1 MTTWFSVTEVAARSA
16 SNTETDDLRRRP
28 GRLQQAPATSAAG
41 RAGLQR
47 RHRRARLRQAL
58 TVSRRGL
65 DVTVSAVPIRATRRP
80 SPGGCVTSTQVG
92 HMWMGEAR
100 FVVGRGVCGGLG
112 VSRASARGLG
122 RPGAYRAW
130 AVSRDGRDVGASPRD
145 VQSPLSSRG
154 RRDAVPATSA
164 EPSGSP
170 SHPSARLIACEGA
183 RRNSGQVCVDAS
195 PQAPADE
202 CASYRAPRGPSGP
215 RISDRVPGSAS
226 ASHSRTHERARVHR
240 GLPPPALRR
249 LRPRRPRPAEP

>member
-1 MTTWFSVTEVAARSA
+1 MTMWFSVTEVAARSA
-16 SNTETDDLRRRP
+16 SNQETDDLRRSA
-28 GRLQQAPATSAAG
+28 GRLQQAPATSTAG

-92 HMWMGEAR
+92 HMWIGEAR

-130 AVSRDGRDVGASPRD
+130 AVSRDGRDVGASPRTCNRLYPAGD
-145 VQSPLSSRG
+145 GATLCPPLRPNPPGHLRIRPRASLRVKVRG
-154 RRDAVPATSA
+154 ATRVRCALTRPHKHQPTSA
-164 EPSGSP
+164 RAI
-170 SHPSARLIACEGA
+170 ARLA
-183 RRNSGQVCVDAS
+183 VH
-195 PQAPADE
+195 
-202 CASYRAPRGPSGP
+202 
-215 RISDRVPGSAS
+215 RVPGSQ
-226 ASHSRTHERARVHR
+226 TVYRAVLPRPIPAHTR
-240 GLPPPALRR
+240 GLACTADFRHRR
-249 LRPRRPRPAEP
+249 FADYDLGVHVSR